1 MAMYFIS
8 FNFHLAANNDHSLS
22 YINAEYSTQLN
33 NDLTSFPRP
42 SKWSIQSPSTSGVR
56 SPKPSSSY
64 PIPLLPFTILTN
76 AANSSEIIPKLK
88 AKLLEASSIYSKD
101 KETLS
106 WFVMQSVHDPR
117 DFTIIERYESED
129 SQKYHLA
136 NPYWKTFDPAVL
148 PMLEEIK
155 GGNVNGGKMD
165 LRRNE
170 ELVE

>member
-1 MAMYFIS
+1 MVYTLTV
-8 FNFHLAANNDHSLS
+8 HLRGTYPVQPVNS
-22 YINAEYSTQLN
+22 
-33 NDLTSFPRP
+33 
-42 SKWSIQSPSTSGVR
+42 SP
-56 SPKPSSSY
+56 
-64 PIPLLPFTILTN
+64 LTN
-76 AANSSEIIPKLK
+76 QANSSEVVPKLK

-117 DFTIIERYESED
+117 DFTIIERYLNEG
-129 SQKYHLA
+129 SQKYHLE

-155 GGNVNGGKMD
+155 GGNVNDGKMD

>member
-1 MAMYFIS
+1 MVYTITVHLRGTSHAKAS
-8 FNFHLAANNDHSLS
+8 FHITTSK
-22 YINAEYSTQLN
+22 
-33 NDLTSFPRP
+33 LTSP
-42 SKWSIQSPSTSGVR
+42 
-56 SPKPSSSY
+56 
-64 PIPLLPFTILTN
+64 
-76 AANSSEIIPKLK
+76 ANSTEIVPKLK

-117 DFTIIERYESED
+117 DFTIIERYENES
-129 SQKYHLA
+129 SQKYHLE

-148 PMLEEIK
+148 PMLEEIR
-155 GGNVNGGKMD
+155 GGNVNDGKMD

>member
-1 MAMYFIS
+1 
-8 FNFHLAANNDHSLS
+8 
-22 YINAEYSTQLN
+22 
-33 NDLTSFPRP
+33 
-42 SKWSIQSPSTSGVR
+42 
-56 SPKPSSSY
+56 
-64 PIPLLPFTILTN
+64 LLPFKILTN

-88 AKLLEASSIYSKD
+88 SKLLEASSIYSKD

-117 DFTIIERYESED
+117 DFTIIERYENEG